1 MVKRFPDGHP
11 DPDLPLHDSSV
22 GLVRNPRTGRVSP
35 QFHCVHDNFFE
46 TVHCTQEKPPE
57 NWNDLV
63 AFQTH
68 LGDIDEGEYVPE
80 LSAEWNDPDAETT
93 EDETKEP
100 SPRRRLRSDQPKM
113 PCDES
118 RDTNDVRGQ
127 DDQELQDFESPP
139 K

>member
-1 MVKRFPDGHP
+1 MVLQSH
-11 DPDLPLHDSSV
+11 
-22 GLVRNPRTGRVSP
+22 RV
-35 QFHCVHDNFFE
+35 D
-46 TVHCTQEKPPE
+46 T
-57 NWNDLV
+57 
-63 AFQTH
+63 
-68 LGDIDEGEYVPE
+68 DEGDYIPE

-118 RDTNDVRGQ
+118 RDTNEVGGQ
-127 DDQELQDFESPP
+127 DEQELQDFESPP